1 MAASLMAII
10 ISQSFSFLDWADYAM
25 QVIWLWAMTL
35 SNVSNNFDYELFNL
49 QCSCVNGMKLIDWP

>member
-25 QVIWLWAMTL
+25 QMIWIALTMSYDSL
-35 SNVSNNFDYELFNL
+35 KCLE
-49 QCSCVNGMKLIDWP
+49 